1 MTWYEVLYGLAALV
15 LSGGGIGVIYK
26 ARKEAKNGLK
36 QVEING
42 DIAISDQWRQII
54 ETQTK
59 AIVDPL
65 VAQVARLQGDV
76 TVLQEKVESLQSE
89 KTELIRRADSYED
102 YIEVLVNHIRNELPP
117 PEPERPFHL
126 KPLR

>member
-1 MTWYEVLYGLAALV
+1 MTWYEYVYGVVALV
-15 LSGGGIGVIYK
+15 LSGGSAGVIYK

-42 DIAISDQWRQII
+42 DIAVSDQWRQII

-65 VAQVARLQGDV
+65 VAQVSRLQGDV
-76 TVLQEKVESLQSE
+76 TVLQQKVEGLQQE
-89 KTELIRRADSYED
+89 KTDLIRRADSYED
-102 YIEVLVNHIRNELPP
+102 YIDDLVKHILDRKGPP
-117 PEPERPFHL
+117 APDRPPHL
-126 KPLR
+126 RPLR